1 MTHVFPHLLRKL
13 IQPNAKLMELAA
25 ISEINEMKLNKT
37 QMGKINDLPDVRPN
51 AKRNNVDRHDQRH
64 EVAER
69 LQSEQREDS
78 TQNVC
83 DKSDCNKDSWS
94 LSCLEDILALILLFV
109 DDESLLNKLHKLLF
123 VLIRELVTAH
133 LPLRDEVINRLLARA
148 LVLDVQQLRLLV
160 RILTATKVLH
170 VL

>member
-1 MTHVFPHLLRKL
+1 M
-13 IQPNAKLMELAA
+13 
-25 ISEINEMKLNKT
+25 S
-37 QMGKINDLPDVRPN
+37 KINALPDIRPN
-51 AKRNNVDRHDQRH
+51 AKCNDVDRHDQRH

-78 TQNVC
+78 THNVG
-83 DKSDCNKDSWS
+83 DESDYNKDSWS

-109 DDESLLNKLHKLLF
+109 DDEGLLNKLHKSLF

-133 LPLRDEVINRLLARA
+133 LPFRDEVINRLLSRA